1 MSKLAYTPSTIRTG
15 ARAALAALG
24 AAFLAFT
31 AVPDAKAQGNN
42 ARINLVVMSDDA
54 DPDTVPRNNR
64 IFNRV
69 QLALSEYMNTRGF
82 QIYDET
88 SIAGAITP
96 PNRVR
101 RRDAE
106 LIEIARAAPTPV
118 DAMAVYQIYAS
129 VRRSPAANIRFPEV
143 RIAGRILNVRTGQ
156 FISSFEVG
164 GFQLPALPNPCDR
177 ECVLENVGSHSRI
190 LATDLGSALSSK
202 LEAFARPGGGTAEA
216 GKDTVGG
223 AAAAG
228 TAAAN
233 ADGCVSLPTD
243 YQVVLRDFKTS
254 DVNKIE
260 SGFVRWGCYQQ
271 HRTLS
276 MTDNGATF
284 FYRTSVDS
292 ARLTRNFRL
301 MMELEGINAQVTFTG
316 NIVTI
321 TRVMTR

>member
-1 MSKLAYTPSTIRTG
+1 MTKSVSAKTTF
-15 ARAALAALG
+15 AALATALM
-24 AAFLAFT
+24 AFT
-31 AVPDAKAQGNN
+31 AIPEAAHAQSNN
-42 ARINLVVMSDDA
+42 SRINLVVMSDDA
-54 DPDTVPRNNR
+54 DPDTVPRNSR

-69 QLALSEYMNTRGF
+69 QLQLSEYLNTRGF
-82 QIYDET
+82 QVYDET
-88 SIAGAITP
+88 SIAGAINP

-106 LIEIARAAPTPV
+106 LIEVARAAPAPM

-129 VRRSPAANIRFPEV
+129 VRRSPAADIRYPDV
-143 RIAGRILNVRTGQ
+143 RLAGRILNVRTGQ
-156 FISSFEVG
+156 FISSFEVSG
-164 GFQLPALPNPCDR
+164 LQLPALPNPCDR

-190 LATDLGSALSSK
+190 LATDLGAALSSK
-202 LEAFARPGGGTAEA
+202 LEAFARPGGGTTADA
-216 GKDTVGG
+216 GKDGG
-223 AAAAG
+223 PAAAG
-228 TAAAN
+228 STAAAS

-243 YQVVLRDFKTS
+243 YQIVLREFRTS

-271 HRTLS
+271 HRTVS

-301 MMELEGINAQVTFTG
+301 MMELEGINAQVTFAG
-316 NIVTI
+316 NQLII
-321 TRVMTR
+321 TRVATR

>member
-1 MSKLAYTPSTIRTG
+1 M
-15 ARAALAALG
+15 
-24 AAFLAFT
+24 
-31 AVPDAKAQGNN
+31 AQSNN
-42 ARINLVVMSDDA
+42 SRINLVVMSDDA
-54 DPDTVPRNNR
+54 DPDTVPRNSR

-69 QLALSEYMNTRGF
+69 QLSLSEYLNTRGF

-88 SIAGAITP
+88 SIAGGINP
-96 PNRVR
+96 PGRVR

-106 LIEIARAAPTPV
+106 LIEVARAAPTPM

-129 VRRSPAANIRFPEV
+129 VRRSPAANIRYPDV

-177 ECVLENVGSHSRI
+177 ECVLENVGSHSRV
-190 LATDLGSALSSK
+190 LATDLGSALASK
-202 LEAFARPGGGTAEA
+202 LEAFARPGGGTAEPN
-216 GKDTVGG
+216 KDGAG
-223 AAAAG
+223 AAS
-228 TAAAN
+228 TAAAS
-233 ADGCVSLPTD
+233 ADGCVALPTD
-243 YQVVLRDFKTS
+243 YQIVLRDFKTS

-271 HRTLS
+271 HRTMS

-284 FYRTSVDS
+284 FYRTQADS

-316 NIVTI
+316 NTVTV

>member
-1 MSKLAYTPSTIRTG
+1 MKKSLLAKALP
-15 ARAALAALG
+15 ALA

-31 AVPDAKAQGNN
+31 AVPDAAQAQSNN
-42 ARINLVVMSDDA
+42 SRINLIVMSDDA
-54 DPDTVPRNNR
+54 DPDTVPRNSR

-69 QLALSEYMNTRGF
+69 QLQLSEYLNTRGF
-82 QIYDET
+82 QVYDET
-88 SIAGAITP
+88 SIAGAINP
-96 PNRVR
+96 PGRVR

-106 LIEIARAAPTPV
+106 LIEVARAAPSPM

-129 VRRSPAANIRFPEV
+129 VRRSAAANIRFPDV
-143 RIAGRILNVRTGQ
+143 RIAGRILNVKTGQ

-177 ECVLENVGSHSRI
+177 ECVLENVGTHSRV
-190 LATDLGSALSSK
+190 LATDLGSALAGK
-202 LEAFARPGGGTAEA
+202 LEAFARPGGGTVTEA
-216 GKDTVGG
+216 GKDGTPS
-223 AAAAG
+223 AAAG
-228 TAAAN
+228 STAAAS

-243 YQVVLRDFKTS
+243 YQIVLRDFKTS

-271 HRTLS
+271 HRTMS
-276 MTDNGATF
+276 MTDSGATF

-316 NIVTI
+316 NQLTV

>member
-1 MSKLAYTPSTIRTG
+1 MKKTLT
-15 ARAALAALG
+15 ALT

-31 AVPDAKAQGNN
+31 AVPPAQAQTNN

-54 DPDTVPRNNR
+54 DPDTVPRNSR

-69 QLALSEYMNTRGF
+69 QLQLSEYLNTRGF
-82 QIYDET
+82 QVYDET
-88 SIAGAITP
+88 SIAGGINP
-96 PNRVR
+96 PGRVR

-129 VRRSPAANIRFPEV
+129 VRRSPAANIRYPDV

-177 ECVLENVGSHSRI
+177 ECVLENVGTHSRV
-190 LATDLGSALSSK
+190 LATDLGSALSGK
-202 LEAFARPGGGTAEA
+202 LEAFARPSAGAAEPNKDGGP
-216 GKDTVGG
+216 
-223 AAAAG
+223 AAAG
-228 TAAAN
+228 SVAAAS
-233 ADGCVSLPTD
+233 ADGCVALPTD
-243 YQVVLRDFKTS
+243 YQIVLRDFKTS

-271 HRTLS
+271 HRTVS

-284 FYRTSVDS
+284 FYRTSSDS

-301 MMELEGINAQVTFTG
+301 MMELEGINAQVSFTG
-316 NIVTI
+316 NMVTV

>member
-1 MSKLAYTPSTIRTG
+1 MRKT
-15 ARAALAALG
+15 LAALT
-24 AAFLAFT
+24 AAFLAF
-31 AVPDAKAQGNN
+31 AAAPAAEAQSNN

-69 QLALSEYMNTRGF
+69 QLQLSEYLNTRGF
-82 QIYDET
+82 QVYDET
-88 SIAGAITP
+88 SIAGGITP

-129 VRRSPAANIRFPEV
+129 VRRSPAANIRFPEI

-177 ECVLENVGSHSRI
+177 ECVLENVGSHSRV
-190 LATDLGSALSSK
+190 LATDLGSALAGK
-202 LEAFARPGGGTAEA
+202 LEAFARPGGSTAEA
-216 GKDTVGG
+216 GKDGPTTAAGG
-223 AAAAG
+223 AAAS
-228 TAAAN
+228 
-233 ADGCVSLPTD
+233 ADGCVALPTD
-243 YQVVLRDFKTS
+243 YQIVLRDFKTS

-260 SGFVRWGCYQQ
+260 SGFVRWGCYQR
-271 HRTLS
+271 HRTVS

-284 FYRTSVDS
+284 FYSTSADS

-316 NIVTI
+316 NTVTV

>member
-1 MSKLAYTPSTIRTG
+1 MKKTLAVLS
-15 ARAALAALG
+15 
-24 AAFLAFT
+24 AAFLTFA
-31 AVPDAKAQGNN
+31 ALPAAQAQSNN

-54 DPDTVPRNNR
+54 DPDTVPRNSR

-69 QLALSEYMNTRGF
+69 QLQLSEYLNTRGF
-82 QIYDET
+82 QVYDET
-88 SIAGAITP
+88 SIAGGINP
-96 PNRVR
+96 PGRVR

-106 LIEIARAAPTPV
+106 LIEVARAAPAPM

-129 VRRSPAANIRFPEV
+129 VRRSPAANIRYPDV

-177 ECVLENVGSHSRI
+177 ECVLENVGSHSRV
-190 LATDLGSALSSK
+190 LATDLGSALSGK
-202 LEAFARPGGGTAEA
+202 LEAFARPA
-216 GKDTVGG
+216 GG
-223 AAAAG
+223 ATEANKDGGNVASNAAAG
-228 TAAAN
+228 SG
-233 ADGCVSLPTD
+233 DGCVALPTD
-243 YQVVLRDFKTS
+243 YQIVLRDFKTS
-254 DVNKIE
+254 DINKIE
-260 SGFVRWGCYQQ
+260 SGFVRWSCYQR

-284 FYRTSVDS
+284 FYSTNSDS

-316 NIVTI
+316 NTI
-321 TRVMTR
+321 TVTRVVTR

>member
-1 MSKLAYTPSTIRTG
+1 MKTTLT
-15 ARAALAALG
+15 ALT
-24 AAFLAFT
+24 AAFLAF
-31 AVPDAKAQGNN
+31 AAAAPAQAQTNN

-54 DPDTVPRNNR
+54 DTDTVPRNSR

-69 QLALSEYMNTRGF
+69 QLSLSEYLNTRGF
-82 QIYDET
+82 QVYDET
-88 SIAGAITP
+88 SIAGGINP
-96 PNRVR
+96 PGRVR

-106 LIEIARAAPTPV
+106 LIEVARAAPTPV

-129 VRRSPAANIRFPEV
+129 VRRSPAANIRYPDV

-177 ECVLENVGSHSRI
+177 ECVLENVGSHSKQ

-202 LEAFARPGGGTAEA
+202 LESFARPGGSTADA
-216 GKDTVGG
+216 GKDAPAGS
-223 AAAAG
+223 AASS
-228 TAAAN
+228 TAAASG
-233 ADGCVSLPTD
+233 DGCVALPTD
-243 YQVVLRDFKTS
+243 YQIVLRDFKTS

-260 SGFVRWGCYQQ
+260 SGFVRWGCYQR
-271 HRTLS
+271 HRTMS

-284 FYRTSVDS
+284 FYSTNSDS

-301 MMELEGINAQVTFTG
+301 MMELEGLNAQITFTG
-316 NIVTI
+316 NTVTVSRVA
-321 TRVMTR
+321 TR

>member
-1 MSKLAYTPSTIRTG
+1 MRKTLSTLA
-15 ARAALAALG
+15 

-31 AVPDAKAQGNN
+31 AVPDANAQTNN
-42 ARINLVVMSDDA
+42 SRINLVVMSDDA
-54 DPDTVPRNNR
+54 DTDTVPRNSR

-69 QLALSEYMNTRGF
+69 QLQLSEYLNTRGF
-82 QIYDET
+82 QVYDET
-88 SIAGAITP
+88 SIAGGINP
-96 PNRVR
+96 PGRVR

-106 LIEIARAAPTPV
+106 LIEVARAAPTPL

-177 ECVLENVGSHSRI
+177 ECVLENVGSHSRV
-190 LATDLGSALSSK
+190 LATDLGSALASK
-202 LEAFARPGGGTAEA
+202 LESFARPGGSTAEA
-216 GKDTVGG
+216 GKDG
-223 AAAAG
+223 AAAGGA
-228 TAAAN
+228 TAAAT
-233 ADGCVSLPTD
+233 ADGCVALPSD
-243 YQVVLRDFKTS
+243 YQIILRDFRTS

-260 SGFVRWGCYQQ
+260 SGFVRWGCYQR
-271 HRTLS
+271 HRTVS

-284 FYRTSVDS
+284 FYSTTADS

-301 MMELEGINAQVTFTG
+301 MMELEGINAQVNFSG
-316 NIVTI
+316 NTLTV
-321 TRVMTR
+321 TRVTTR

>member
-1 MSKLAYTPSTIRTG
+1 MKTTIRTT
-15 ARAALAALG
+15 LAALS

-31 AVPDAKAQGNN
+31 AAPPAEAQSNN

-54 DPDTVPRNNR
+54 DPDTVPRNSR

-69 QLALSEYMNTRGF
+69 HLQLSEYLNTRGF
-82 QIYDET
+82 QVYDET
-88 SIAGAITP
+88 SIAGGITP

-129 VRRSPAANIRFPEV
+129 VRRSPAANIRYPDV

-177 ECVLENVGSHSRI
+177 ECVLENVGTHSRV
-190 LATDLGSALSSK
+190 LAADLGSALSGK
-202 LEAFARPGGGTAEA
+202 LEAFAKPGGSSAEA
-216 GKDTVGG
+216 GKDG
-223 AAAAG
+223 AAGAAG
-228 TAAAN
+228 SVAAASG
-233 ADGCVSLPTD
+233 DGCVALPTD
-243 YQVVLRDFKTS
+243 YQIILRDFKTP
-254 DVNKIE
+254 DVNRIE

-271 HRTLS
+271 HRTVS

-284 FYRTSVDS
+284 FYRTNSDS

-316 NIVTI
+316 NTMTV

>member
-1 MSKLAYTPSTIRTG
+1 MKTTF
-15 ARAALAALG
+15 AALSAL
-24 AAFLAFT
+24 FLGFA
-31 AVPDAKAQGNN
+31 AVPAAEAQSNN
-42 ARINLVVMSDDA
+42 SRINLVIMSDDA
-54 DPDTVPRNNR
+54 DPDTVPRNSR

-69 QLALSEYMNTRGF
+69 QLQLSEYLNTRGF
-82 QIYDET
+82 QVYDET
-88 SIAGAITP
+88 SIAGGVNP

-106 LIEIARAAPTPV
+106 LIEVARAAPTPV

-143 RIAGRILNVRTGQ
+143 RLAGRILNVRTGQ

-190 LATDLGSALSSK
+190 LASDLGSALAGK
-202 LEAFARPGGGTAEA
+202 LEAFARPGGSAATEPNKDAGTGPVA
-216 GKDTVGG
+216 G
-223 AAAAG
+223 AAAAS
-228 TAAAN
+228 
-233 ADGCVSLPTD
+233 ADGCVALPTD
-243 YQVVLRDFKTS
+243 YQIVLRDFRPS

-260 SGFVRWGCYQQ
+260 SGFVRWGCYQR
-271 HRTLS
+271 HRTVS

-284 FYRTSVDS
+284 FYSTTAES

-301 MMELEGINAQVTFTG
+301 MMELENINAQVTFTG
-316 NIVTI
+316 NTVTV
-321 TRVMTR
+321 TRMLTR

>member
-1 MSKLAYTPSTIRTG
+1 MKKTL
-15 ARAALAALG
+15 AALAT
-24 AAFLAFT
+24 AFLAFT
-31 AVPDAKAQGNN
+31 AAAPAEAQSNN

-54 DPDTVPRNNR
+54 DPDTVPRNSR

-69 QLALSEYMNTRGF
+69 QLQLSEYLNTRGF
-82 QIYDET
+82 QVYDET
-88 SIAGAITP
+88 SIAGGINP
-96 PNRVR
+96 PGRVR

-106 LIEIARAAPTPV
+106 LIEVARAAPTPI

-129 VRRSPAANIRFPEV
+129 VRRSPAANIRYPDV

-177 ECVLENVGSHSRI
+177 ECVLENVGSHSKQ

-202 LEAFARPGGGTAEA
+202 LEAFARPGGATEASKDGGTVAA
-216 GKDTVGG
+216 GG
-223 AAAAG
+223 AAASG
-228 TAAAN
+228 
-233 ADGCVSLPTD
+233 DGCTALPTD
-243 YQVVLRDFKTS
+243 YQIILRDFKTA

-260 SGFVRWGCYQQ
+260 SGFVRWGCYQR
-271 HRTLS
+271 HRTVS

-284 FYRTSVDS
+284 FYSTNSDS

-316 NIVTI
+316 NTVTV

>member
-1 MSKLAYTPSTIRTG
+1 MKKT
-15 ARAALAALG
+15 LAALSALFLTF
-24 AAFLAFT
+24 AAAPP
-31 AVPDAKAQGNN
+31 AEAQGNN
-42 ARINLVVMSDDA
+42 SRINLVVMSDDA

-69 QLALSEYMNTRGF
+69 QLQLSEYLNTRGF
-82 QIYDET
+82 QVYDET
-88 SIAGAITP
+88 SIAGGITP

-106 LIEIARAAPTPV
+106 LIEVARAAPTPV

-177 ECVLENVGSHSRI
+177 ECVLENVGSHSRV
-190 LATDLGSALSSK
+190 LASDLGSALASK
-202 LEAFARPGGGTAEA
+202 LEAFARPGASAAGEPNKDGGTAP
-216 GKDTVGG
+216 
-223 AAAAG
+223 AAG
-228 TAAAN
+228 DASAEGCTA
-233 ADGCVSLPTD
+233 LPTD
-243 YQVVLRDFKTS
+243 YQIVLRDFRAS

-260 SGFVRWGCYQQ
+260 SGFVRWGCYQR
-271 HRTLS
+271 HRTVS

-284 FYRTSVDS
+284 FYSTTSDS
-292 ARLTRNFRL
+292 ARMSRNFRL
-301 MMELEGINAQVTFTG
+301 MMELEGINAQITFTG
-316 NIVTI
+316 NTFTVSRML
-321 TRVMTR
+321 TR

>member
-1 MSKLAYTPSTIRTG
+1 MRKTL
-15 ARAALAALG
+15 AALAT
-24 AAFLAFT
+24 AFLAFT
-31 AVPDAKAQGNN
+31 AAAPAEAQSNN

-54 DPDTVPRNNR
+54 DPDTVPRNSR

-69 QLALSEYMNTRGF
+69 QLQLSEYLNTRGF
-82 QIYDET
+82 QVYDET
-88 SIAGAITP
+88 SIAGGINP
-96 PNRVR
+96 PGRVR

-106 LIEIARAAPTPV
+106 LIEVARAAPTPV

-129 VRRSPAANIRFPEV
+129 VRRSPAANIRYPDV

-177 ECVLENVGSHSRI
+177 ECVLENVGSHSKQ

-202 LEAFARPGGGTAEA
+202 LESFARPGGGTEA
-216 GKDTVGG
+216 NKDGGTTVAG
-223 AAAAG
+223 A
-228 TAAAN
+228 TASS
-233 ADGCVSLPTD
+233 ADGCVALPSD
-243 YQVVLRDFKTS
+243 YQIILRDFKTA

-260 SGFVRWGCYQQ
+260 SGFVRWGCYQR
-271 HRTLS
+271 HRTMS

-284 FYRTSVDS
+284 FYSTNSDS

-316 NIVTI
+316 NTLTV